1 MSRGIQLGSCAFSL
15 SGYITKRSGD
25 CEEHSLRYFFFHG
38 DFYVRLHQLYCLPLR
53 LLHTLLNVFVRVIV
67 ANYLIDLCTDI
78 GR

>member
-15 SGYITKRSGD
+15 VVILQKDLVSVKSAA
-25 CEEHSLRYFFFHG
+25 CVAFFFHG

-53 LLHTLLNVFVRVIV
+53 LLLTLLNVFVRVIV